1 MLRDVVIVGGSLAGL
16 RAAEGLRSGGFEG
29 TITLIGAEPHV
40 PYDRPPLSKRLLS
53 GEWEPDRIA
62 LRKPDDIGSID
73 VDWRLGVAAEGLDLE
88 EQRVVLADGERVS
101 FDGLVLA
108 TGAAVRR
115 LPGQDEH
122 RHVTVLRTVDDAI
135 DLRERIVDG
144 GRRVVVVGAGFIG
157 LEVAA
162 TARTLG
168 NEVLVVEGAS
178 APLSRAF
185 GPEMGAAVA
194 AFHADHGV
202 EIRCDVQVEGFVDGA
217 VVVDGGRHEPAD
229 VVVVGIGV
237 APATGWLDGA
247 GLRIDDGI
255 VCGADLN
262 VGHPGVYAAGDV
274 ARWHHPL
281 YDEPIR
287 IEHWTNA
294 AEQGAHAAANLLD
307 EGGPVLLERAVRP
320 ADPVPRP
327 GVGRRRGTGRR
338 RLDRGAPVR
347 RDVRP
352 RRATAR
358 RARRQHAA
366 PRHALPEAPARPDRV
381 GRGARA
387 RRRALT
393 VRRCDRSRH
402 PTAPVRR
409 CLGSRTCLTCR
420 TCGSR

>member
-294 AEQGAHAAANLLD
+294 AEQGAHAAANLLA
-307 EGGPVLLERAVRP
+307 EGGGGSTQPYAPIPFFWSEQYDRRIQFLGRASGDDEARVVAGSIEERRFAVMFGRAGRLRGVLGVNM
-320 ADPVPRP
+320 PRHVMP
-327 GVGRRRGTGRR
+327 FRKHL
-338 RLDRGAPVR
+338 LDRIGWDEAL
-347 RDVRP
+347 
-352 RRATAR
+352 AL
-358 RARRQHAA
+358 AA
-366 PRHALPEAPARPDRV
+366 ER
-381 GRGARA
+381 
-387 RRRALT
+387 
-393 VRRCDRSRH
+393 
-402 PTAPVRR
+402 
-409 CLGSRTCLTCR
+409 
-420 TCGSR
+420 